1 MKSTSLDLKNVQY
14 PYSFLCIFLTLFSP
28 TNVECALN
36 HTHPS
41 SLSLLFFHLFSI
53 FLDAYYVGGRA
64 HQVLGF

>member
-1 MKSTSLDLKNVQY
+1 MAQEDISDLISQQSNNNEVI
-14 PYSFLCIFLTLFSP
+14 L